1 MSKPA
6 PTPSRTDRL
15 EEALASLPAG
25 GGGHGPEARALAVG
39 TILAISAVVLLIAGW
54 YGASGTLD
62 VGEQVPYVIS
72 GGLAGV
78 VAAVIGAVLFL
89 RFSLGRYLRYWI
101 IRLVH
106 EDREQTERLIAA
118 VDRVEA
124 AVRSL
129 RSERALD

>member
-1 MSKPA
+1 MTE
-6 PTPSRTDRL
+6 PTPPSRADLL
-15 EEALASLPAG
+15 EDALSSLPSG
-25 GGGHGPEARALAVG
+25 GGGHGAEARALAAG
-39 TILAISAVVLLIAGW
+39 TILAIAAVVLLIAGW
-54 YGASGTLD
+54 YGAAGTLD

-78 VAAVIGAVLFL
+78 VAAVIGSALFL

-106 EDREQTERLIAA
+106 EDREQTDRVVAA
-118 VDRVEA
+118 LERVEA

-129 RSERALD
+129 HDERALD